1 MELQIILDYLII
13 SIIASITI
21 NTILGNYAKKRK
33 ILVDLPDR
41 SRKFHKRPTPLT
53 GGISIFLALLLSAE
67 LYLSLNGLKGYVPDF
82 TYHLVLAS
90 LPLVLVFLFDDYKE
104 LKPILRLFLQILLS
118 LYIVF
123 TTNISIT
130 SLGNLFGFG
139 DIDLGI
145 FSVPFTIFCVV
156 GVMNAFNMIDGIN
169 GLCAGSAMIC
179 LLLIGFYSGL
189 IYDSMLVL
197 IIGSMIGFL
206 IFNLRIFGKK
216 RGVFLGDSGS
226 NLIGFLVAWISIYTA
241 NNEFYDIEPISLV
254 WFIAI
259 PLLDCIGLI
268 FNRIVN
274 GVNIASPGRDHIHHK
289 LMHRYSPEAT
299 LSIIIAVSLI
309 TGLFGIYLDN
319 NFTQAIST
327 YIFIVYALIYYL
339 FAYFIYKT
347 YQK

>member
-13 SIIASITI
+13 SIIASISI
-21 NTILGNYAKKRK
+21 NSLLGNYAKKRK

-67 LYLSLNGLKGYVPDF
+67 LYLSLNNLKGYVPDF
-82 TYHLVLAS
+82 TYHLFLAS

-104 LKPILRLFLQILLS
+104 LKPILRLFIQILLS

-139 DIDLGI
+139 DITLGI

-179 LLLIGFYSGL
+179 LLLTGFYSGL

-226 NLIGFLVAWISIYTA
+226 NLIGFLVAWISIYAA
-241 NNEFYDIEPISLV
+241 NNQFYDIEPISLV

-268 FNRIVN
+268 FNRIAK
-274 GVNIASPGRDHIHHK
+274 GVSIASPGRDHIHHK
-289 LMHRYSPEAT
+289 LMYRYSPEAT

-319 NFTQAIST
+319 NFTQAVST
-327 YIFIVYALIYYL
+327 YIFIAYALIYYL